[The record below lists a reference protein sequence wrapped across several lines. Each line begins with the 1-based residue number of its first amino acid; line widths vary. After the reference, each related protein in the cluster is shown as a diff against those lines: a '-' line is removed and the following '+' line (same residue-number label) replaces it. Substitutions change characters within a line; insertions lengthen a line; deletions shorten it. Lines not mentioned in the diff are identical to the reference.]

1 MPIRNSEERDAVNRA
16 LEQRIRDQEAE
27 LQLERMR
34 EQAKAFRRTH
44 NRRNTET
51 EDLIASQQQRG
62 RQQSFASLSQGTGK
76 AGSRRQAQTKF
87 FGSAVD
93 SQKAISKSPRKRTE
107 PKRNTR
113 VDHQLTQHAKQLT
126 SKLDVMSLSQLQQE
140 EGAKS
145 SFEQSSPEKGSPEKS
160 PEKH

>member
-1 MPIRNSEERDAVNRA
+1 
-16 LEQRIRDQEAE
+16 
-27 LQLERMR
+27 MR
-34 EQAKAFRRTH
+34 EQAKEFRRTR

-62 RQQSFASLSQGTGK
+62 HQERFASLSQGKGK
-76 AGSRRQAQTKF
+76 AGARSRAQTKF

-93 SQKAISKSPRKRTE
+93 SQKAIASSPRQRAD

-113 VDHQLTQHAKQLT
+113 VDHQLTQHAAQLT

-140 EGAKS
+140 EGAES
-145 SFEQSSPEKGSPEKS
+145 SFEQSSPDKSSPEKS
-160 PEKH
+160 PEKQ

>member
-1 MPIRNSEERDAVNRA
+1 MLSI
-16 LEQRIRDQEAE
+16 EQRIKDQEAE
-27 LQLERMR
+27 LQLEQMR
-34 EQAKAFRRTH
+34 EEAKEFRRTR

-62 RQQSFASLSQGTGK
+62 RQESFASLSQGKGK
-76 AGSRRQAQTKF
+76 AGSRRRAQTKF

-93 SQKAISKSPRKRTE
+93 SQKAISRSPRKRAD
-107 PKRNTR
+107 PKKTAR

-140 EGAKS
+140 EGAES
-145 SFEQSSPEKGSPEKS
+145 SFDQSSPEKSSPEKS

>member
-1 MPIRNSEERDAVNRA
+1 
-16 LEQRIRDQEAE
+16 
-27 LQLERMR
+27 MR
-34 EQAKAFRRTH
+34 EQAKDFRRPH

-62 RQQSFASLSQGTGK
+62 RQESFASLSQGKGK
-76 AGSRRQAQTKF
+76 AGARRRAQTKF

-93 SQKAISKSPRKRTE
+93 SQKAISRSPRKRAD

-113 VDHQLTQHAKQLT
+113 VEHQLTQHAKQLT

-140 EGAKS
+140 EGAET
-145 SFEQSSPEKGSPEKS
+145 SFEQSSPKKQGPDT
-160 PEKH
+160 

>member
-1 MPIRNSEERDAVNRA
+1 
-16 LEQRIRDQEAE
+16 
-27 LQLERMR
+27 MR
-34 EQAKAFRRTH
+34 EQAREFRRTR

-51 EDLIASQQQRG
+51 ENLIASQQQQG
-62 RQQSFASLSQGTGK
+62 RQESFANLSQGKGK
-76 AGSRRQAQTKF
+76 AGARRRAQTKF

-93 SQKAISKSPRKRTE
+93 SQKAISRSPRKRAD
-107 PKRNTR
+107 PKKTAR

-140 EGAKS
+140 EGAES
-145 SFEQSSPEKGSPEKS
+145 SFDQSSPEKSSPEKS